1 MPKVFA
7 APAFADASGEP
18 GGHEGA
24 GLVPGEGAE
33 AVPGP
38 APVCTALSSAAH
50 RASLGRR
57 VLGLPA
63 AQSHPRGLHKSLTCL
78 VYLRWGD
85 KP

>member
-50 RASLGRR
+50 RASLGRQ
-57 VLGLPA
+57 VWGCQLPKA
-63 AQSHPRGLHKSLTCL
+63 IPEVCTRA
-78 VYLRWGD
+78 
-85 KP
+85 